1 MHNNLNKIIKIL
13 KIFKYIIL
21 SWFILTNFLLSNDF
35 RINDN
40 FDEISKI
47 LYEPK
52 IINNYIKYPDLAMNF
67 SISGTSTA
75 LFVVNKEGKIKDI
88 KIEKSLGIAF
98 DRQILD
104 GLNEISKKFCKKK
117 NIKQIIFI
125 DFQYTLKIN
134 IGNYPITPW

>member
-1 MHNNLNKIIKIL
+1 MKSIKIIKI
-13 KIFKYIIL
+13 IKYAIL
-21 SWFILTNFLLSNDF
+21 SLLLFTNFLLPNDF
-35 RINDN
+35 RIDDN
-40 FDEISKI
+40 FGEISKI

-75 LFVVNKEGKIKDI
+75 LFVVNKEGKIKNI

-104 GLNEISKKFCKKK
+104 GLN
-117 NIKQIIFI
+117 
-125 DFQYTLKIN
+125 KIN
-134 IGNYPITPW
+134 KEILQDNKYKTDNIYRLSIYFKN

>member
-1 MHNNLNKIIKIL
+1 MKLIKIIKII
-13 KIFKYIIL
+13 KHKIL
-21 SWFILTNFLLSNDF
+21 SLLLFTNFLSSNDF
-35 RINDN
+35 RADGN

-47 LYEPK
+47 LYEPR

-67 SISGTSTA
+67 SISGTSTL

-104 GLNEISKKFCKKK
+104 GLNKISKEILQEKKYKTDNIYRLSVYFK
-117 NIKQIIFI
+117 N
-125 DFQYTLKIN
+125 
-134 IGNYPITPW
+134 

>member
-1 MHNNLNKIIKIL
+1 MKIIKII
-13 KIFKYIIL
+13 KIIKYTIL
-21 SWFILTNFLLSNDF
+21 SLFLFTNFLLSNDF

-47 LYEPK
+47 LYEPR

-104 GLNEISKKFCKKK
+104 GLNEISKEILQEREYRTDNIYRLSVYFK
-117 NIKQIIFI
+117 N
-125 DFQYTLKIN
+125 
-134 IGNYPITPW
+134 

>member
-35 RINDN
+35 RIQENL
-40 FDEISKI
+40 DEISKI
-47 LYEPK
+47 IYQPK
-52 IINNYIKYPDLAMNF
+52 VINNYIKYPDLAANF

-75 LFVVNKEGKIKDI
+75 LFIVNKEGKIKDI

-104 GLNEISKKFCKKK
+104 GLNKISREILQEKKYKTDNLYRLSVYFK
-117 NIKQIIFI
+117 N
-125 DFQYTLKIN
+125 
-134 IGNYPITPW
+134 

>member
-1 MHNNLNKIIKIL
+1 MKFLKIIK
-13 KIFKYIIL
+13 
-21 SWFILTNFLLSNDF
+21 FIKFITLNLFLLKFLLADDF
-35 RINDN
+35 SIDNN

-52 IINNYIKYPDLAMNF
+52 IINTYIKYPDLAKSF

-75 LFVVNKEGKIKDI
+75 LFIINKEGKIKDI

-104 GLNEISKKFCKKK
+104 GLNRISKEILQEREYKTENIYRLSVYFK
-117 NIKQIIFI
+117 N
-125 DFQYTLKIN
+125 
-134 IGNYPITPW
+134 

>member
-1 MHNNLNKIIKIL
+1 MKFLKIIKIIKYTTSNMIL
-13 KIFKYIIL
+13 FTKI
-21 SWFILTNFLLSNDF
+21 LLSNDF
-35 RINDN
+35 RIDDN
-40 FDEISKI
+40 VDEISKI

-75 LFVVNKEGKIKDI
+75 LFIVNKDGIIEDI

-104 GLNEISKKFCKKK
+104 GLNKISNEILQEKKYITDNIYRLSVYFK
-117 NIKQIIFI
+117 N
-125 DFQYTLKIN
+125 
-134 IGNYPITPW
+134 

>member
-1 MHNNLNKIIKIL
+1 MKLIKIIKI
-13 KIFKYIIL
+13 IKYKIL
-21 SWFILTNFLLSNDF
+21 SLLLFTNFLSSNDF
-35 RINDN
+35 RVDDN
-40 FDEISKI
+40 FDEICKI
-47 LYEPK
+47 LYEPR

-104 GLNEISKKFCKKK
+104 GLNEISKEILQEREYKTDNIYRLSVYFK
-117 NIKQIIFI
+117 N
-125 DFQYTLKIN
+125 
-134 IGNYPITPW
+134 

>member
-1 MHNNLNKIIKIL
+1 MSL
-13 KIFKYIIL
+13 FA
-21 SWFILTNFLLSNDF
+21 NFLLSNDF

-47 LYEPK
+47 IYEPK
-52 IINNYIKYPDLAMNF
+52 IINSYIKYPDLAKSF

-75 LFVVNKEGKIKDI
+75 IFIVNRQGKIKDI

-104 GLNEISKKFCKKK
+104 GLNKTVKKFCKKK
-117 NIKQIIFI
+117 I
-125 DFQYTLKIN
+125 
-134 IGNYPITPW
+134 

>member
-1 MHNNLNKIIKIL
+1 MKLLKIIKI
-13 KIFKYIIL
+13 IKYTIL
-21 SWFILTNFLLSNDF
+21 NLFLFTNFLLANDF
-35 RINDN
+35 RIDDN

-75 LFVVNKEGKIKDI
+75 LFIVNREGKIKDI

-104 GLNEISKKFCKKK
+104 GLNKISKEILQEKKYKTDNIYRLSVYFK
-117 NIKQIIFI
+117 N
-125 DFQYTLKIN
+125 
-134 IGNYPITPW
+134 